1 MGALAHNCGQARALV
16 GDGVRVMAV
25 VKADG
30 YGHGAVAAARAFLR
44 GGAALLGVS
53 TVAEGAELRAAGILA
68 PIVVLGGHFG
78 GEAATA
84 LELDLAVAVWSASAL
99 GELIAAGRVTGR
111 VPSVHVKIDSGMTRL
126 GLDVEHVA
134 DFAARLRGRGDVVV
148 AGVFSHLASA
158 DTVDSAAV
166 QAQID
171 RFQSAVGVLRAAGV
185 EPGMVHLA
193 NSAGVLCE
201 PRAHHD
207 AARPGIMLYGYPPA
221 PHLAVRAQLRPA
233 LQLVTRVMQVRRVP
247 AGRAVG
253 YGGTFVTSRPSTI
266 AVLPVGYADGYHR
279 LAGNRADVVVRGRR
293 VPVAG
298 RVCMDHTMI
307 DATDAGAVEVGD
319 RVCLIGAQGG
329 AAVWADELAA
339 WCETIPYEM
348 VTALAKRVSRRY
360 VEDFDV

>member
-1 MGALAHNCGQARALV
+1 
-16 GDGVRVMAV
+16 MAV

-30 YGHGAVAAARAFLR
+30 YGHGAVPAARAFLR
-44 GGAALLGVS
+44 GGADLLGVS
-53 TVAEGAELRAAGILA
+53 TVAEGVALRADGIGA
-68 PIVVLGGHFG
+68 SIVVLGGHFG

-84 LELDLAVAVWSASAL
+84 LEHDLAVAVWSAAAL
-99 GELIAAGRVTGR
+99 DELVAAGRTTGR

-126 GLDVEHVA
+126 GLDVEAVPG
-134 DFAARLRGRGDVVV
+134 FAARLRGRDDVVV

-158 DTVDSAAV
+158 DAVDSAPV
-166 QAQID
+166 QVQID
-171 RFQSAVGVLRAAGV
+171 RFQRAVEALRAAGV
-185 EPGMVHLA
+185 APGVVHLA

-207 AARPGIMLYGYPPA
+207 AVRPGIMLYGYPPA
-221 PHLAVRAQLRPA
+221 PHLGARAQLRPA
-233 LQLVTRVMQVRRVP
+233 LQLVTRVVQVRRVP
-247 AGRAVG
+247 AGRPVG

-279 LAGNRADVVVRGRR
+279 LAGNRAAVVVRGCR

-307 DATDAGAVEVGD
+307 DATDAGGVEVGD
-319 RVCLIGAQGG
+319 RVCLIGAQGA

-348 VTALAKRVSRRY
+348 VTALARRVARRY

>member
-1 MGALAHNCGQARALV
+1 
-16 GDGVRVMAV
+16 
-25 VKADG
+25 
-30 YGHGAVAAARAFLR
+30 
-44 GGAALLGVS
+44 
-53 TVAEGAELRAAGILA
+53 
-68 PIVVLGGHFG
+68 
-78 GEAATA
+78 
-84 LELDLAVAVWSASAL
+84 
-99 GELIAAGRVTGR
+99 
-111 VPSVHVKIDSGMTRL
+111 
-126 GLDVEHVA
+126 
-134 DFAARLRGRGDVVV
+134 
-148 AGVFSHLASA
+148 
-158 DTVDSAAV
+158 
-166 QAQID
+166 
-171 RFQSAVGVLRAAGV
+171 
-185 EPGMVHLA
+185 
-193 NSAGVLCE
+193 
-201 PRAHHD
+201 
-207 AARPGIMLYGYPPA
+207 MLYGYPPA
-221 PHLAVRAQLRPA
+221 SHLAVRAQLRPA

>member
-1 MGALAHNCGQARALV
+1 VGALAHNCGQARALV

-53 TVAEGAELRAAGILA
+53 TVAEGAALRADGIDA
-68 PIVVLGGHFG
+68 PIVVLGGHFA

-84 LELDLAVAVWSASAL
+84 LEHGLAVAVWSVGAL
-99 GELIAAGRVTGR
+99 DELIAAGRRSGR
-111 VPSVHVKIDSGMTRL
+111 VPAVHVKIDSGMTRL
-126 GLDVEHVA
+126 GLDVEQVP
-134 DFAARLRGRGDVVV
+134 DFAARLRERHDVVV

-158 DTVDSAAV
+158 DAVDSAPV
-166 QAQID
+166 QAQLG
-171 RFQSAVGVLRAAGV
+171 RFEDAVAALRAAGV

-207 AARPGIMLYGYPPA
+207 VARPGIMLYGYPPA
-221 PHLAVRAQLRPA
+221 PHLGVRAQLRPA
-233 LQLVTRVMQVRRVP
+233 LQLVTRVVQARRVL

-253 YGGTFVTSRPSTI
+253 YGGTFVTKRASTI

-279 LAGNRADVVVRGRR
+279 LAGNRAEVVVRGCR

-307 DATDAGAVEVGD
+307 DVTDAGSVEVGD
-319 RVCLIGAQGG
+319 RVCLIGAQGR
-329 AAVWADELAA
+329 ASVWADELAA

-348 VTALAKRVSRRY
+348 LTALAKRVPRRY
-360 VEDFDV
+360 VEEFDV